1 HVDESPYNYEEVS
14 LNQVSTTKQLSDDE
28 VTVSNVTS
36 QHQSALQHNVEVN
49 DKDELKNQSRLIA
62 DSEKDGATNKEEY
75 SGSQIDD
82 AEFYELN
89 DTEVDEDTTSNIED
103 NTN

>member
-1 HVDESPYNYEEVS
+1 MKLYQMMKINKRQYKMRDTNDTHVDESPYNYEEVS

-62 DSEKDGATNKEEY
+62 DSERRW
-75 SGSQIDD
+75 
-82 AEFYELN
+82 
-89 DTEVDEDTTSNIED
+89 SNE
-103 NTN
+103 